1 MLRIIIAA
9 VVISIFGTLWC
20 NSPSPRP
27 HAKGKFVTAT
37 ALNVRDKPST
47 SSNIVGKLI
56 RGASVNALSEQD
68 GWFQILY
75 GQDTAWVHGD
85 FVGTIEDVKRAERE
99 LKRKASRLAD
109 AARTPASKPKSAIEK
124 KAEAEKVA
132 IKPEKQREAKRNDL
146 SQTSE
151 PKTSIPPAFS
161 KSTKQLLALYIEL
174 HSFKD
179 DPEFHQVG
187 FGVCCRFY
195 DWQIQVEELQRKTK
209 LETFREIELV
219 PGDLL
224 ILGSEYIQSKGR
236 PTKYTQT
243 MEPLFRSGLK
253 ALRILESDSPLSVKT
268 VEEAASTTAIIE
280 SSKTPTTGE
289 GALAAAATLADSF
302 KTFVGKKIPYHL
314 WGRFGFPKTLEGTNN
329 THWIAYLPKADV
341 SFVSRKDTDIILYAD
356 DGKKAQAQF
365 KQKQDSRDKYIKRA
379 FSSRDSSHGGL
390 TKWVKENM
398 NDPDSYEHVS
408 TSYVDM
414 GEHLVINMTFRG
426 KNMSGDVV
434 EDFIKA
440 KVDIEGN
447 VLELLDYQLDSDSQA
462 ELLELLDSQADF

>member
-124 KAEAEKVA
+124 KTEAEKVA

-161 KSTKQLLALYIEL
+161 KSTKQLLALYLEL

-179 DPEFHQVG
+179 DSEFHQVG
-187 FGVCCRFY
+187 FGICCRFY

-253 ALRILESDSPLSVKT
+253 ALRILESDSPSSVKT
-268 VEEAASTTAIIE
+268 VEEAASATAIVG
-280 SSKTPTTGE
+280 SSKIPTTGE
-289 GALAAAATLADSF
+289 EALATAATLADSF
-302 KTFVGKKIPYHL
+302 KTFVGKKVPYHL
-314 WGRFGFPKTLEGTNN
+314 WGRFGFPETLEGTNK

-356 DGKKAQAQF
+356 DGKKAQGQF
-365 KQKQDSRDKYIKRA
+365 KQEQDSRDKYIKRA

-414 GEHLVINMTFRG
+414 GDHLVINMTFRG
-426 KNMSGDVV
+426 KNMSGDGV

-440 KVDIEGN
+440 KVDLEGN
-447 VLELLDYQLDSDSQA
+447 VLELLNYQLDPDSQA
-462 ELLELLDSQADF
+462 DLLELLDSQADF

>member
-9 VVISIFGTLWC
+9 VVISIVGTLWC

-47 SSNIVGKLI
+47 SANIVGKLI

-99 LKRKASRLAD
+99 TKREASRLAD
-109 AARTPASKPKSAIEK
+109 AARTPAPKPKSAIEK
-124 KAEAEKVA
+124 RAGAE
-132 IKPEKQREAKRNDL
+132 DF
-146 SQTSE
+146 SE
-151 PKTSIPPAFS
+151 
-161 KSTKQLLALYIEL
+161 STKQLLALYLEL

-179 DPEFHQVG
+179 DSEFHQVG

-253 ALRILESDSPLSVKT
+253 ALRILESDSPSSIKT
-268 VEEAASTTAIIE
+268 VEEAVSTT
-280 SSKTPTTGE
+280 SSKISTAGE
-289 GALAAAATLADSF
+289 GALAAATLADSF
-302 KTFVGKKIPYHL
+302 KTFVGKKTPYHL
-314 WGRFGFPKTLEGTNN
+314 WGRFGFPETLEGTNN

-356 DGKKAQAQF
+356 DGKKAQGQF
-365 KQKQDSRDKYIKRA
+365 KQEQDSRDKYVKRT

-408 TSYVDM
+408 TSYADM
-414 GEHLVINMTFRG
+414 GDHLVINMTFRG

-440 KVDIEGN
+440 KVDLEGN
-447 VLELLDYQLDSDSQA
+447 VLELLNYQLDPDSQA
-462 ELLELLDSQADF
+462 DLLELLDSQADF

>member
-9 VVISIFGTLWC
+9 VVISIVGTLWC

-37 ALNVRDKPST
+37 ALNVRYKPST
-47 SSNIVGKLI
+47 SANIVGKLI

-85 FVGTIEDVKRAERE
+85 FVGTIEDVKKAERE
-99 LKRKASRLAD
+99 TKRKASRLAD
-109 AARTPASKPKSAIEK
+109 AARTPTPKPKSAIEK

-132 IKPEKQREAKRNDL
+132 IKTEKQKEAKRNDL
-146 SQTSE
+146 SQTSK
-151 PKTSIPPAFS
+151 PKISNSSEFS
-161 KSTKQLLALYIEL
+161 ENTKQLLALYLEL

-187 FGVCCRFY
+187 FGVCCRFH
-195 DWQIQVEELQRKTK
+195 DWRIQVEELQRKTK
-209 LETFREIELV
+209 LETLREIELV

-224 ILGSEYIQSKGR
+224 ILGSTYRQSKGQ
-236 PTKYTQT
+236 PTEYTQT
-243 MEPLFRSGLK
+243 IEPVFRSGLK
-253 ALRILESDSPLSVKT
+253 SLRILESDSPSAVKV
-268 VEEAASTTAIIE
+268 VEEAASATTIVG
-280 SSKTPTTGE
+280 SSKTPTTE
-289 GALAAAATLADSF
+289 EEALAAAATLADSF

-314 WGRFGFPKTLEGTNN
+314 WRRFGFPETLEGTNN
-329 THWIAYLPKADV
+329 THWIAYLPKANV

-398 NDPDSYEHVS
+398 NYPDSYEHVS

-414 GEHLVINMTFRG
+414 SDHLVINMTFRG

-434 EDFIKA
+434 ENFIKA
-440 KVDIEGN
+440 KVDLEGN

-462 ELLELLDSQADF
+462 DLLELLDSQADF

>member
-1 MLRIIIAA
+1 M
-9 VVISIFGTLWC
+9 
-20 NSPSPRP
+20 
-27 HAKGKFVTAT
+27 
-37 ALNVRDKPST
+37 
-47 SSNIVGKLI
+47 
-56 RGASVNALSEQD
+56 
-68 GWFQILY
+68 
-75 GQDTAWVHGD
+75 
-85 FVGTIEDVKRAERE
+85 
-99 LKRKASRLAD
+99 KRKASRLAD
-109 AARTPASKPKSAIEK
+109 AARTPALKPKSAIEK

-132 IKPEKQREAKRNDL
+132 IKTEKQREAERNDL

-161 KSTKQLLALYIEL
+161 ENTKQLLALYLEL

-179 DPEFHQVG
+179 YSEFHQVG

-253 ALRILESDSPLSVKT
+253 ALRILESDSPSSIKT
-268 VEEAASTTAIIE
+268 VEEAVSTT
-280 SSKTPTTGE
+280 SSKISTAGE
-289 GALAAAATLADSF
+289 GALTAATLADSF

-314 WGRFGFPKTLEGTNN
+314 WGRFGFPETLEGTNN
-329 THWIAYLPKADV
+329 THWIAYLPKAKV

-356 DGKKAQAQF
+356 DGKKTQAQF

-390 TKWVKENM
+390 TKWVKKNM

-414 GEHLVINMTFRG
+414 GDHLVINMTFRG

-440 KVDIEGN
+440 KVDLEGN
-447 VLELLDYQLDSDSQA
+447 VLELLNYQLDPDSQA
-462 ELLELLDSQADF
+462 DLLELLDSQADF

>member
-9 VVISIFGTLWC
+9 VVISIVGTLWC
-20 NSPSPRP
+20 NSPSPRL

-47 SSNIVGKLI
+47 SANIVGTLI
-56 RGASVNALSEQD
+56 RGTSVNALSEQD

-99 LKRKASRLAD
+99 TKREPSRLAD

-124 KAEAEKVA
+124 RAGAE
-132 IKPEKQREAKRNDL
+132 DF
-146 SQTSE
+146 SE
-151 PKTSIPPAFS
+151 
-161 KSTKQLLALYIEL
+161 STKQLLALYLEL

-179 DPEFHQVG
+179 DSEFHQVG
-187 FGVCCRFY
+187 FGICCRFY

-224 ILGSEYIQSKGR
+224 ILSSEYIQSKGR

-253 ALRILESDSPLSVKT
+253 ALRILESDSPSSVKT
-268 VEEAASTTAIIE
+268 VEEAASATAIVG
-280 SSKTPTTGE
+280 SSKIPTTGE
-289 GALAAAATLADSF
+289 EALTAAATLADSF
-302 KTFVGKKIPYHL
+302 KTFVGKKVPYHL
-314 WGRFGFPKTLEGTNN
+314 WGRFGFPETLEGTNN

-356 DGKKAQAQF
+356 DRKKAQGQF
-365 KQKQDSRDKYIKRA
+365 KQEQDSRDKYIKRA

-414 GEHLVINMTFRG
+414 GDHLVINMTFRG

-440 KVDIEGN
+440 KVDLEGN
-447 VLELLDYQLDSDSQA
+447 VLELLNYQLDPDSQA
-462 ELLELLDSQADF
+462 DLLELLDSQADF